1 MSRTIVNPSL
11 PEFTYHLTTNRQPRD
26 TVSWHDLPAKE
37 QEIFDYIEG
46 EDQYTSRLFQ
56 YRGSWYDYYEFE
68 QASEFFQAEGWD
80 GMQAQSAFDAILIT
94 YFDKDGDF
102 LDDQVI
108 VGHIH
113 W

>member
-1 MSRTIVNPSL
+1 MTRILINPNF
-11 PEFTYHLTTNRQPRD
+11 PEFVHHLTTNRQPRD
-26 TVSWHDLPAKE
+26 THSWHDLSVKE
-37 QEIFDYIEG
+37 REWFDYITG
-46 EDQYTSRLFQ
+46 DDRHSLRLFQ

-68 QASEFFQAEGWD
+68 RTSEFFAAEGWD
-80 GMQAQSAFDAILIT
+80 GMQSQSAFDAILIS
-94 YFDKDGDF
+94 FHGKGGEL